1 MKAFL
6 LSAGKGERLLPFTKS
21 KPKSLVEVGGR
32 PLIQWNIEKLKQS
45 GIDKFVINLFYKGN
59 QIEDFLGDG
68 SLWGVEIIY
77 SYESNLLG
85 TGGGIG
91 KTLGIIGT
99 EPFLLISSDIWTD
112 FNFKNLS
119 LGSQVLAHLVLVE
132 NSIRKPKGDMFL
144 DGNQIK
150 LQGPGKNL
158 TFSGLAILDPELF
171 KNITKKKYGIWEEI
185 LLPAIEKGLVTGE
198 LYKGLLLNINTKE
211 DLEKLDSYL
220 ADE

>member
-99 EPFLLISSDIWTD
+99 EPFLLISREMFPVPSI
-112 FNFKNLS
+112 FK
-119 LGSQVLAHLVLVE
+119 GVW
-132 NSIRKPKGDMFL
+132 
-144 DGNQIK
+144 
-150 LQGPGKNL
+150 
-158 TFSGLAILDPELF
+158 
-171 KNITKKKYGIWEEI
+171 GIEI
-185 LLPAIEKGLVTGE
+185 SFT
-198 LYKGLLLNINTKE
+198 
-211 DLEKLDSYL
+211 
-220 ADE
+220 